1 MPSIGSQ
8 SFIGLRGAVQPFGER
23 LEEITR
29 AGVDGVAFRKMG
41 KRSRPY
47 QLVSVVDVADAS
59 AAEAEV
65 AACKALQGTL
75 QTVTEDN
82 SNATEEV
89 AVLLVDVAAVQ
100 PIATPSGGVV
110 DGDNGTFLVRLVW
123 TLQNTKVPSEEF

>member
-8 SFIGLRGAVQPFGER
+8 SFISLRGALQPFGER

-29 AGVDGVAFRKMG
+29 AGVDGVAFRKLG
-41 KRSRPY
+41 KRSQPY
-47 QLVSVVDVADAS
+47 QMMSVVDVADAAAAS
-59 AAEAEV
+59 AEIE
-65 AACKALQGTL
+65 ACKALQGTL

-89 AVLLVDVAAVQ
+89 AVLLVEVSAVQ
-100 PIATPSGGVV
+100 PIATPSGGTV
-110 DGDNGTFLVRLVW
+110 DGDDGTFLVRLVW